1 MVTVSQDTVVQAAVS
16 TCRGWC
22 KETMPA
28 SGVTANLL
36 GVGGTAPSNLMAV
49 GESGAAF
56 VWDGA
61 TWKTVQLPPVVATK
75 TLRAVVGKPSGA
87 VIYVAGD
94 GGTILKWSSGGFTQV
109 SNSSTADLRAIAM
122 GNNSSPNT
130 FFVGD
135 GGTSLILPSGGSLV
149 TGNLAA
155 GTANLL
161 SICQLPGESTYD
173 LLVGG
178 IPIGARGF
186 ATAWDGAAKTTVQM
200 SSGVYI
206 MGNIHSMLCGTA
218 AYHYAAG
225 DNGAMVRRSVSGI
238 NQDNSWSIV
247 DAGAGTN
254 AIRAMWSS
262 GDTFTIAVGDRGMI
276 LQWDGSMWK
285 PMTSGVTTTLRAI
298 FGTSPNNLYAV
309 GEGGTVLHYS
319 P

>member
-1 MVTVSQDTVVQAAVS
+1 M
-16 TCRGWC
+16 
-22 KETMPA
+22 
-28 SGVTANLL
+28 
-36 GVGGTAPSNLMAV
+36 
-49 GESGAAF
+49 
-56 VWDGA
+56 
-61 TWKTVQLPPVVATK
+61 WKTVQLPPASANK
-75 TLRAVVGKPSGA
+75 TLRSVAGKPAGT

-94 GGTILKWSSGGFTQV
+94 GGTILKWSGGGFTQV
-109 SNSSTADLRAIAM
+109 TNPSTANLRAIAI
-122 GNNSSPNT
+122 GNNSNPNT

-161 SICQLPGESTYD
+161 SICQLPGKSTYD
-173 LLVGG
+173 MLVGG

-206 MGNIHSMLCGTA
+206 MGNIHSMLCGITT
-218 AYHYAAG
+218 YHYAAG
-225 DNGAMVRRSVSGI
+225 DNGAMVRRSVSGSS
-238 NQDNSWSIV
+238 QDNNWSIV
-247 DAGAGTN
+247 NAGAGTN
-254 AIRAMWSS
+254 AIRAMWAS
-262 GDTFTIAVGDRGMI
+262 GDTFIIAVGDGGMI

-298 FGTSPNNLYAV
+298 FGTSPTNIYAV
-309 GEGGTVLHYS
+309 GDSGTVLHYS